1 MANNVKKVNGIAIAS
16 IGKINGQNDSDLAKL
31 NGEEFTGFTPP
42 TMFQSAADFS
52 TSTGDGAGAIDDTN
66 YKVIKFESSGFLRV
80 SSGGTVAAILM
91 VAGGGGSGTNWGGGG
106 GAGGL
111 L

>member
-42 TMFQSAADFS
+42 VMFQSAADFS
-52 TSTGDGAGAIDDTN
+52 TSNLLSFLCVSNWSIDNTCC
-66 YKVIKFESSGFLRV
+66 E
-80 SSGGTVAAILM
+80 
-91 VAGGGGSGTNWGGGG
+91 
-106 GAGGL
+106 
-111 L
+111 